1 VRAVFVE
8 RFSGT
13 AQGDDD
19 DWTVDVVI
27 GVGATADGARKVA
40 VSLSWSGAEAGSE
53 VVTSNGSGKL
63 RLGLGPFDGDSV
75 TVALTGVEGAG
86 WIYLPELNRSST
98 TLTLFAPGD
107 ADG

>member
-1 VRAVFVE
+1 
-8 RFSGT
+8 
-13 AQGDDD
+13 
-19 DWTVDVVI
+19 
-27 GVGATADGARKVA
+27 
-40 VSLSWSGAEAGSE
+40 